1 MERICKNG
9 KSMLNLKRIIFVAI
23 MVILLISTLNTVKAA
38 SSDTSL
44 KSLTITPS
52 GTGLVQDEENN
63 KVYRV
68 KVNNNVTSITVN
80 AVPNNSNAQ
89 VSVSGNTGLQIGTNK
104 VEVTVTAED
113 GTSTTYIIYVRR
125 ADTSIAEENIV
136 PNVQDEPYEEDNE
149 EPENIT
155 VEENIISGET
165 TNEITNNISDEIQN
179 SENVNN
185 INNVENQILD
195 IEQNAENIATSA
207 TKESNNTYLYA
218 LIAIIIVII
227 VVVIIKK
234 K

>member
-136 PNVQDEPYEEDNE
+136 SNVQDEPYEE

-155 VEENIISGET
+155 AEENVISDET

-179 SENVNN
+179 SENANN

-207 TKESNNTYLYA
+207 TKETNNTYLYA

>member
-136 PNVQDEPYEEDNE
+136 SNVQDEPYEE

-155 VEENIISGET
+155 AEENVISDGT

-179 SENVNN
+179 SENANN
-185 INNVENQILD
+185 INNVENQIQD
-195 IEQNAENIATSA
+195 IEQNAENIDTSA

-218 LIAIIIVII
+218 LIAIIIVLII